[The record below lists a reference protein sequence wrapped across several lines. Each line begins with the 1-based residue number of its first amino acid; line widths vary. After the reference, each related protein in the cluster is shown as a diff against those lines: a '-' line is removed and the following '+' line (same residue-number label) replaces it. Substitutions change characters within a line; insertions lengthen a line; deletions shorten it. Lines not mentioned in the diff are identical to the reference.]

1 MTGTSLSRRALRS
14 SIASE
19 LGVLNDGLLHR
30 ADLRA
35 RGVSRHDVRTEVL
48 CGRWERKGRHTV
60 RIGEG
65 DLTGPALL
73 RWAVWESG
81 SGAMLDG
88 AAALVAQGMTGLA
101 LNGIDVSIPRNNRRW
116 RLPGVRVRYRSV
128 MPPATEVGIRR
139 VRVPQAAV
147 NAALWARSD
156 REAALI
162 LCLALQQRLLRPE
175 DLALAWRARRHGRHR
190 PGLDRIVADLTDGA
204 RSLGELDF
212 ARRCRC
218 YGLPAPTRQ
227 VVRPASGGRVY
238 LDAAWEDI
246 GLVVEVDG
254 GHHALALHT
263 VEDAFR
269 QNEIALGSETVL
281 RLPVLAL
288 RLHERRFMEQ
298 VVRAYAV
305 LCHQRSA

>member
-1 MTGTSLSRRALRS
+1 MTGTSGSRRALRGS
-14 SIASE
+14 VAGE
-19 LGVLNDGLLHR
+19 LGALNDGLLHR
-30 ADLRA
+30 AELRA
-35 RGVSRHDVRTEVL
+35 RGVSRHDIRTEVL
-48 CGRWERKGRHTV
+48 SGRWERKGRHTV
-60 RIGEG
+60 RIGVGE
-65 DLTGPALL
+65 LTGRALL

-88 AAALVAQGMTGLA
+88 AAALVAHGLTGFTLH
-101 LNGIDVSIPRNNRRW
+101 GIDVSMPRNNRRW

-128 MPPATEVGIRR
+128 MPPSCEVGIRR
-139 VRVPQAAV
+139 VRLPQAAV
-147 NAALWARSD
+147 HAALWARSD
-156 REAALI
+156 REAAML

-175 DLALAWRARRHGRHR
+175 DLALAWRSPRQGRRRVT
-190 PGLDRIVADLTDGA
+190 PDRIVADLTDGA

-212 ARRCRC
+212 VRECRR

-227 VVRPASGGRVY
+227 AVRSLPGGRIY

-269 QNEIALGSETVL
+269 QNEITLGAETVL

-288 RLHERRFMEQ
+288 RLQERRFMEQ

-305 LCHQRSA
+305 LSQRRSA